1 MRKLMLSVCLGAL
14 LGAAPAPQAGPISLE
29 AENGKPVKQGKK
41 EWVKVTEPAGFSGTG
56 AMKAVPNED
65 VLNEEN
71 FVAESPRIDFEVEFT
86 APGKY
91 FVCVRG
97 CGETFEDNSVHIG
110 LDGKAVDS
118 ADKIA
123 EFETEWTWTKDTKDG
138 EDATL
143 KIDAAGKRTLNVWM
157 REDGF
162 VIDRILL
169 STDPKFAPSGK
180 GP

>member
-1 MRKLMLSVCLGAL
+1 MTLSLFLG
-14 LGAAPAPQAGPISLE
+14 LGLAAAPAPQAKPISIE
-29 AENGKPVKQGKK
+29 AEDGKA
-41 EWVKVTEPAGFSGTG
+41 VKVGKLEWTKVAKPEGFSGTG
-56 AMKAVPNED
+56 AMMAMPND
-65 VLNEEN
+65 NVLNEEN
-71 FVAESPRIDFEVEFT
+71 FVAESPRIDFEVDFP

-91 FVCVRG
+91 IVWVRG
-97 CGETFEDNSVHIG
+97 LGETFEDNSVHVG
-110 LDGKAVDS
+110 LDGKAVES

-123 EFETEWTWTKDTKDG
+123 EFEAEWTWTKDTKDG

-169 STDPKFAPSGK
+169 TTDPKFAPSGK